1 MNKKNEI
8 TCFEKKAFILTRLFI
23 YIFVIT
29 SFFLENLNYKFIFYS
44 LGTLLVIY
52 DIFETYYNFKK
63 K

>member
-1 MNKKNEI
+1 MDRY
-8 TCFEKKAFILTRLFI
+8 EKKAFILTRLFI

-29 SFFLENLNYKFIFYS
+29 SFVIENLNYKFIFYS

>member
-1 MNKKNEI
+1 MDRY
-8 TCFEKKAFILTRLFI
+8 EKKAFILTRLFI
-23 YIFVIT
+23 YIFVIA
-29 SFFLENLNYKFIFYS
+29 SFVIENLNYKFIFYS